1 MYSQFSQRALF
12 SKTFLRYGVD
22 MWRYWLKASL
32 IVTLFYSTFNCVQL
46 WAITFLTVLST
57 DNSTPQ
63 RDSNLWNCA
72 SCQVIFHIIL
82 PSITRTM
89 FVGEKQLY
97 TKLPRWA
104 LFHFK
109 AAESKRALICLFV
122 LILFLVPSLFCFGFY
137 LFFILNKIKSLQF
150 GR

>member
-1 MYSQFSQRALF
+1 
-12 SKTFLRYGVD
+12 
-22 MWRYWLKASL
+22 
-32 IVTLFYSTFNCVQL
+32 
-46 WAITFLTVLST
+46 
-57 DNSTPQ
+57 
-63 RDSNLWNCA
+63 
-72 SCQVIFHIIL
+72 
-82 PSITRTM
+82 M

-109 AAESKRALICLFV
+109 AAESKRAFICLFV